1 MAYIGSGFLANSIG
15 RKLTIILGF
24 VLITIFGVLYV
35 ILISYW
41 AIGGYIALL
50 FVELGA
56 SIVLNMDYLLVA
68 ELFPTSIKGTV
79 MGFTNFF
86 ARLGCILAPY
96 GGEFLGSYSLLLY
109 AALSLVCGIMS
120 FKLSETKG

>member
-1 MAYIGSGFLANSIG
+1 M
-15 RKLTIILGF
+15 
-24 VLITIFGVLYV
+24 
-35 ILISYW
+35 
-41 AIGGYIALL
+41 
-50 FVELGA
+50 
-56 SIVLNMDYLLVA
+56 A

-109 AALSLVCGIMS
+109 SVLSFICGVMCLR
-120 FKLSETKG
+120 LSETKGHHLKQTLADMLEKHPH